1 MDAKV
6 PRNSIIWVFSKFL
19 NLLLLFFRSLYVNI
33 LISVNVFLRHNSFYI
48 SLKIVTAYCP
58 NTWVPTRETTQQF
71 WTVKIGAVFFSWPNF
86 PVAVLHPNVFGSLLR
101 IIHTCHIFSC
111 EREWRKL
118 TIKYLCLMWIY
129 SYSWLLKKKTFQGL
143 NVTSETWLPQIPW
156 AVPKGQQSTAKRN

>member
-19 NLLLLFFRSLYVNI
+19 NLLLLFFCSLYVNI
-33 LISVNVFLRHNSFYI
+33 LISVNVFLRNNSF

-58 NTWVPTRETTQQF
+58 IKHVSAYMWNNTTQQS
-71 WTVKIGAVFFSWPNF
+71 WTVKRGAVFFSWPNF

-118 TIKYLCLMWIY
+118 TIKYLCLVWIY
-129 SYSWLLKKKTFQGL
+129 SYSWLLKKRPFKVL
-143 NVTSETWLPQIPW
+143 M
-156 AVPKGQQSTAKRN
+156 